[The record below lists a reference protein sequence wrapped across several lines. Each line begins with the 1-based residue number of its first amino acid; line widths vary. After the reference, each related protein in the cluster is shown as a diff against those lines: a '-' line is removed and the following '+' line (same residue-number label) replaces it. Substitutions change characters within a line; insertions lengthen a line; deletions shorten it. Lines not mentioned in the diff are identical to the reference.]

1 MAGGG
6 VGWGR
11 APLHSPGPSDP
22 QCRRGPLGH
31 LCGPV
36 RAAAA
41 AGGGGYSGLFHT
53 VCSLRLD
60 WPLMIQTPVRA
71 RRVGCGP
78 WEGVGQMAGPQ
89 GPQGPGKNP
98 GGGARTLTLL
108 SGLLFP
114 FVPGVGGR
122 RAPASSDA
130 EGPHGKAPQSPSPAP
145 GRLAGQGLEVSLLGH
160 SPLADRL
167 PSHPPEPVHL
177 PARLPPEQGPGRG
190 PPAPLST
197 CSTGN
202 LARCGAGSPSLPPT
216 GCQLRPR
223 RAEETKSG
231 SWAASGT
238 PDAARAPRPAQA
250 AAHPRAELSPQA

>member
-1 MAGGG
+1 MSP
-6 VGWGR
+6 R
-11 APLHSPGPSDP
+11 AKQASSLLPV
-22 QCRRGPLGH
+22 LGLKI
-31 LCGPV
+31 LC
-36 RAAAA
+36 
-41 AGGGGYSGLFHT
+41 
-53 VCSLRLD
+53 VCGS
-60 WPLMIQTPVRA
+60 IQTPVRA